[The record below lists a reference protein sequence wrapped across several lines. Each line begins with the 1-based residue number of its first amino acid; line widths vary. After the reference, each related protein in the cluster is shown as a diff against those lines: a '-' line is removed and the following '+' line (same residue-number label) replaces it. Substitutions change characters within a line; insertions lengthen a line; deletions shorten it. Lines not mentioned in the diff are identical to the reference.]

1 MSIASTNPATNEV
14 LKRFDPLSDEQ
25 IEQKLQ
31 AAADAYRLHR
41 RTSFAE
47 RSRCMAR
54 AAEILERDTES
65 FARLMTSEMGK
76 TVKSAR
82 AEALKCASA
91 CRYYVENAERF
102 LADEEVVTNATRSFI
117 HYQPIGAVLAV
128 MPWNFPFWQVFRFA
142 APALMAGNVG
152 LLKHA
157 SNVPQC
163 ALAIER
169 IFHEAGFARGVFQT
183 LLVGVEKV
191 QRILEDPRVAAA
203 TLTGSGPAGSTVA
216 SEAGRC
222 IKKTVLE
229 LGGSDPFIIMPSADI
244 DAAARAAVLAR
255 VINNGQ
261 SCIAA
266 KRFIVAQS
274 VAEQFTKRFVAGME
288 ALRIGDPMSETTD
301 IGPLATTSIVADLDH
316 QVAELVKGG
325 ARVLT
330 GGRKIP
336 GPGNF
341 FEPTVITDIT
351 IGSPAYYE
359 ELFGPVAMLF
369 VVRDADEAIHLAN
382 DSPFGLAC
390 SAWTNDPR
398 EQAQF
403 IDEMEVGMVFIN
415 GMVTSDPRL
424 PFGGVKQSGYGR
436 ELGAYGIREF
446 VNAKTVWLKSDR
458 TAGD

>member
-54 AAEILERDTES
+54 AAEILEKDTES

-244 DAAARAAVLAR
+244 DEAARAAVLAR

-288 ALRIGDPMSETTD
+288 ALRIGDPMSENTD

-341 FEPTVITDIT
+341 FKPTVITDIT

-382 DSPFGLAC
+382 DSPFGLGC

-403 IDEMEVGMVFIN
+403 IDEIEAGMVFMN

-446 VNAKTVWLKSDR
+446 VNTKTVWLK
-458 TAGD
+458 